1 MRKFFCTI
9 VFPILL
15 SACATPLP
23 VPDDETRQAEESRHE
38 TAAAQIVAKR
48 RTVDQ
53 QLEELHKLLAEMT
66 AEFVLGPGDL
76 LSISVYAEPDLTI
89 EAAPVRPDGRISF
102 PLIGDVRAAGRSVAE
117 LSEQISLALGEFLV
131 SPSVSVIVLE
141 FHSLD
146 YTVDGEVV
154 NPGVYPLTTKVSL
167 SKAIAAAGGL
177 NKGQYRA
184 STIELADLTHAFV
197 ARQNKILPVDFV
209 RLLREGDLRFDIE
222 LQPGDYI
229 RIPSGLSKEVYVL
242 GEVNEPML
250 FAYRENMPM
259 SRTLA
264 QAEGTTP
271 DADLTRIHI
280 IRGAIHNPTVIVTNF
295 RKVIQGEERDVPLQ
309 PGDIVYVPPTGLT
322 DWSRMM
328 DKILPSIQTAW
339 NGILI
344 SEAISD

>member
-1 MRKFFCTI
+1 MRNTLCAI
-9 VFPILL
+9 VMLALL
-15 SACATPLP
+15 SGCATPLP
-23 VPDDETRQAEESRHE
+23 APSEETHQAEVSNHDL
-38 TAAAQIVAKR
+38 AAAQIVSRR
-48 RTVDQ
+48 RTVDE
-53 QLEELHKLLAEMT
+53 QLHELEVLLAEMP
-66 AEFVLGPGDL
+66 AEFPLGPGDV
-76 LSISVYAEPDLTI
+76 LSISVYAEADLFLD
-89 EAAPVRPDGRISF
+89 AAPVRPDGNITF
-102 PLIGDVRAAGRSVAE
+102 PLVGDVRAAGRSVNE
-117 LSEQISLALGEFLV
+117 LSNEISAGLAKFLV
-131 SPSVSVIVLE
+131 RPRVSVVVVE

-154 NPGVYPLTTKVSL
+154 HPGVYPLTTETSL

-184 STIELADLTHAFV
+184 STIELADLTHAFI
-197 ARQNKILPVDFV
+197 ARRDTILPVDFV
-209 RLLREGDLRFDIE
+209 RLLREGDLRFDID

-264 QAEGTTP
+264 QAEGMTP

-280 IRGAIHNPTVIVTNF
+280 IRGSLHNPTIIVTNF

-322 DWSRMM
+322 EWSRMM

-339 NGILI
+339 NGLLI
-344 SEAISD
+344 HSTIAH